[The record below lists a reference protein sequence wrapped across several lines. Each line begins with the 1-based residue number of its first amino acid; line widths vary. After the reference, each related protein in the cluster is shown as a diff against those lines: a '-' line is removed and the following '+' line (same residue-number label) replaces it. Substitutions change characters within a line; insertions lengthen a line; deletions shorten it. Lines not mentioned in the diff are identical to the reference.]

1 MPYPIIANV
10 RFHKWDEAL
19 AYPKPA
25 EHMLTTIAHW
35 HFARGMAL
43 AEKKK
48 TADAEKELAALRET
62 GAKIPATATLFTT
75 PVSVALKVADDLL
88 SGEIALSKSDRKG
101 AIASLRSAAI
111 SESKVNY
118 SEPRD
123 WDLPTREWLGRV
135 LMMDGQFAEAEKA
148 YREEIALTP
157 RNGRALFGLAEAL
170 RKQGKTS
177 AADLVQKEFEA
188 NWKQADTK
196 LDAVAL
202 YK

>member
-1 MPYPIIANV
+1 
-10 RFHKWDEAL
+10 
-19 AYPKPA
+19 
-25 EHMLTTIAHW
+25 
-35 HFARGMAL
+35 
-43 AEKKK
+43 
-48 TADAEKELAALRET
+48 
-62 GAKIPATATLFTT
+62 
-75 PVSVALKVADDLL
+75 
-88 SGEIALSKSDRKG
+88 
-101 AIASLRSAAI
+101 
-111 SESKVNY
+111 
-118 SEPRD
+118 
-123 WDLPTREWLGRV
+123 
-135 LMMDGQFAEAEKA
+135 MMDGQFAEAEKA